1 MGGSCPEG
9 LYWDGLLKECLDCQL
24 ECKRLHIIAKCT
36 SYCEFAHCKAQ
47 PGYYYDGLLKRCL
60 RCADVCGGHPA
71 KCSQYCQTL
80 LNPVTS
86 KTLLAEVQQTP
97 YSRGLAV
104 TTALEDS
111 NILLYSL
118 LALCMLLVVSS
129 LSLAMAVF
137 PRRPRTTPTQ
147 GSKEDNHKDK
157 CVVKL
162 GEEVGLPHGQQRAK
176 EFLTNPSRPIDREP
190 SEDSSPTETCVCV
203 HCFPDLKALGQ
214 NNDRPPR
221 APFTFYQQ
229 AVLHRAQ
236 TAKEGCLSPEES
248 LHTSELEEAAVG

>member
-9 LYWDGLLKECLDCQL
+9 LYWDILVKECLHCRY
-24 ECKRLHIIAKCT
+24 ECKRSHVIAKCT

-47 PGYYYDGLLKRCL
+47 PGHYYDGLLKRCL

-71 KCSQYCQTL
+71 ECSHYCQTL
-80 LNPVTS
+80 PPPVTT
-86 KTLLAEVQQTP
+86 KMPLAEVKHSP
-97 YSRGLAV
+97 YSRGHAV

-111 NILLYSL
+111 NVLLYSL

-137 PRRPRTTPTQ
+137 PRRSRTTPNP
-147 GSKEDNHKDK
+147 GSKEANHKQK
-157 CVVKL
+157 CIVKL
-162 GEEVGLPHGQQRAK
+162 GEEVGLPRGQQSPK
-176 EFLTNPSRPIDREP
+176 GFLTNPSRPTDREP

-214 NNDRPPR
+214 GNDRPPR
-221 APFTFYQQ
+221 APFTFYHQ
-229 AVLHRAQ
+229 AVLHKPQ
-236 TAKEGCLSPEES
+236 TQKGGSLCPEES
-248 LHTSELEEAAVG
+248 LHTEREEAAVG